1 MANRRLI
8 ERYVLRTIFP
18 YSLASLI
25 LLTAIL
31 FAQQTGRYFETIFHG
46 VMPSSFVYGLAV
58 ALLPAVFVFTIPMA
72 VLSGTI
78 IGLGRMGSD
87 SELVAMRAAGVST
100 WRILWPALALGLI
113 ATAVTGEL
121 NLKEAPRAQQQL
133 KSVAVRSALY
143 KLDSPVEPR
152 TFTSEIPGYVIY
164 VRDGDK
170 SHGQWGRVFIQTQ
183 EADHSAMLV
192 TARTG
197 RIDSSAEKSE
207 LVLQDAMRTRLP
219 AADARDQSYVVERL
233 DLLRIVFNT
242 GRGSLLAKLQK
253 QESTPDEMGWTELR
267 QFIAR
272 SDGAAKR
279 EAGMIFHKR
288 LAFSLTPLVFALFG
302 SGLALRMR
310 RGSRGFG
317 VLVSLLVLLI
327 YYLVTLGGD
336 QMARAGSL
344 PPIVGAWL
352 ATVLTMAM
360 GITLLASRP
369 RQVGAWFRRTAKV
382 RPAITAR
389 AEIAPVF
396 AGLRARPWVV
406 SFPTLLDVSIVR
418 TMAFSFFFGFVTLVL
433 IFNVFTTL
441 ELWRFITAN
450 RASVKLVAQ
459 YLFYLLPLV
468 SVELLPASVL
478 VAALMTY
485 ALIARRREAVAWW
498 ASGQSVYRLMLPG
511 LAFAVL
517 IAAGSWFIQERVMP
531 QANVRQDSLRARIQG
546 RSAQVA
552 AGSERRWLVSAD
564 GLRIYSYKFDD
575 QRQILIKPWIYD
587 FDARGI
593 ELKRVTIGEEGKWL
607 DAGAFEITRAQWVDL
622 PAQTAPDK
630 SPVVAQS
637 AEQLKISSVDPPFVF
652 RPTVDRPSQLSAD
665 RLRIYIRT
673 LKDRGAETAALAVAL
688 QRKYA
693 TPFGVIVMALIGMP
707 LAISF
712 GRKSTVVALCSAVVV
727 SLAFWLVS
735 GGFQQLGEHALLPP
749 APAVW
754 TPIVIFACGGLYF
767 ISRVRT

>member
-8 ERYVLRTIFP
+8 ERYILRTIFP
-18 YSLASLI
+18 YIVASLI

-31 FAQQTGRYFETIFHG
+31 FAQQTGRYFETVFHG
-46 VMPSSFVYGLAV
+46 VMPSSFVYGLSL
-58 ALLPAVFVFTIPMA
+58 ALLPTVLVFTIPMA

-100 WRILWPALALGLI
+100 WRMLWPALALGLI
-113 ATAVTGEL
+113 ATAATAEL

-133 KSVAVRSALY
+133 KSVIIRSALY

-152 TFTSEIPGYVIY
+152 TFTGDIPNKVIY

-170 SHGQWGRVFIQTQ
+170 SRGEWGRVFIQSIQ
-183 EADHSAMLV
+183 PDHSTMLV
-192 TARTG
+192 TARVG
-197 RIDSSAEKSE
+197 RIDSSAETSE
-207 LVLQDAMRTRLP
+207 LVLQNAMQTRLP
-219 AADARDQSYVVERL
+219 SPEARDQSFVVERL
-233 DLLRIVFNT
+233 DLLRIVLNT
-242 GRGSLLAKLQK
+242 GRGSLLAKMEK
-253 QESTPDEMGWTELR
+253 EESGPDEMGLAELR
-267 QFIAR
+267 QFISQ

-279 EAGMIFHKR
+279 DASIIFHKR
-288 LAFSLTPLVFALFG
+288 LAFSLTPFVFSLFG
-302 SGLALRMR
+302 AALALRMR

-344 PPIVGAWL
+344 PPLVGAWL
-352 ATVLTMAM
+352 ATVVMLTLGVALL
-360 GITLLASRP
+360 TLRGWQFSFH
-369 RQVGAWFRRTAKV
+369 FRRATRDKAAISGADQIPRVLSV
-382 RPAITAR
+382 RR
-389 AEIAPVF
+389 SRRS
-396 AGLRARPWVV
+396 LL

-418 TMAFSFFFGFVTLVL
+418 TMAFSFFFGFVSLVL
-433 IFNVFTTL
+433 IFNVFTTF
-441 ELWRFITAN
+441 ELWRFIA
-450 RASVKLVAQ
+450 ASKSSVTLVAQ

-468 SVELLPASVL
+468 SIELFPGSVL

-511 LAFAVL
+511 LGFAVL

-531 QANVRQDSLRARIQG
+531 QANIRQDSLRARIKG
-546 RSAQVA
+546 NITEVA
-552 AGSERRWLVSAD
+552 AGSERRWLVSTD
-564 GLRIYSYKFDD
+564 GARIYSY
-575 QRQILIKPWIYD
+575 D
-587 FDARGI
+587 FDERRQVLLKPAIYEFDNRQI
-593 ELKRVTIGEEGKWL
+593 ELKRVTTGEEGKWL
-607 DAGAFEITRAQWVDL
+607 SPNEFEISKAHWIDL
-622 PAQTAPDK
+622 DDK
-630 SPVVAQS
+630 RVTQQS
-637 AEQLKISSVDPPFVF
+637 AAQLKIGGVDPPSVF
-652 RPTVDRPSQLSAD
+652 RPTVDRPSQMSAD
-665 RLRIYIRT
+665 RLKLYIRT

-693 TPFGVIVMALIGMP
+693 SPFGVVVMALIGMP

-712 GRKSTVVALCSAVVV
+712 GRKSTVVALCSAVAV

-749 APAVW
+749 GPAVW

>member
-25 LLTAIL
+25 LVTAIL
-31 FAQQTGRYFETIFHG
+31 FAQQTGRYFEIIFHG
-46 VMPSSFVYGLAV
+46 VMPSSFVYGLAL
-58 ALLPAVFVFTIPMA
+58 ALLPAVFVFTIPVA

-100 WRILWPALALGLI
+100 WRILWPCLALGLI
-113 ATAVTGEL
+113 ATAASAEF
-121 NLKEAPRAQQQL
+121 NLREAPRAQRGL
-133 KSVAVRSALY
+133 KSVAIRTALY
-143 KLDSPVEPR
+143 KLESPVEPR

-170 SHGQWGRVFIQTQ
+170 SKGEWGRVFTQ
-183 EADHSAMLV
+183 SQEDDHSTMLV

-207 LVLQDAMRTRLP
+207 LVLEDATRTRLP
-219 AADARDQSYVVERL
+219 AADARDQSYIRERL
-233 DLLRIVFNT
+233 GLLRIVFNT

-253 QESTPDEMGWTELR
+253 QESNADEMGWSELR
-267 QFIAR
+267 QFMAQSNGVER
-272 SDGAAKR
+272 R
-279 EAGMIFHKR
+279 EASIVFHKR
-288 LAFSLTPLVFALFG
+288 LAFSLSPLVFALFG
-302 SGLALRMR
+302 SALALRIR

-336 QMARAGSL
+336 QLARAGSV
-344 PPIVGAWL
+344 PPVVGAWL
-352 ATVLTMAM
+352 GTTLTMAM
-360 GITLLASRP
+360 GLALLVSRRRQFGVWFP
-369 RQVGAWFRRTAKV
+369 RAGKGKPSVAA
-382 RPAITAR
+382 PAR
-389 AEIAPVF
+389 VAPVL
-396 AGLRARPWVV
+396 AAPSARRWLIT
-406 SFPTLLDVSIVR
+406 FPTLLDVSIVR
-418 TMAFSFFFGFVTLVL
+418 TMAFSFFFGFVSLVL
-433 IFNVFTTL
+433 IFNVFTTF
-441 ELWRFITAN
+441 ELWRFIAAN
-450 RASVKLVAQ
+450 RASMKLVAE
-459 YLFYLLPLV
+459 YLFYLLPLI
-468 SVELLPASVL
+468 SVELLPGSVL

-511 LAFAVL
+511 LGFAVL
-517 IAAGSWFIQERVMP
+517 IAAGSWLIQERIMP
-531 QANVRQDSLRARIQG
+531 QANVRQDWLRARIQG

-564 GLRIYSYKFDD
+564 GSRIYSYRFDD
-575 QRQILIKPWIYD
+575 QRQALIKPWIYD
-587 FDARGI
+587 FDAARI
-593 ELKRVTIGEEGKWL
+593 ELTRVTIGEEGKWL
-607 DAGAFEITRAQWVDL
+607 NAREFEITKAQWFNL
-622 PAQTAPDK
+622 PNDN
-630 SPVVAQS
+630 SPVIAQS
-637 AEQLKISSVDPPFVF
+637 AEQLKISGVDPPAVF

-665 RLRIYIRT
+665 RLRVYIKT
-673 LKDRGAETAALAVAL
+673 LKDRGADTAMLAVAL

-693 TPFGVIVMALIGMP
+693 APFGVIVMALIGMP

-712 GRKSTVVALCSAVVV
+712 GRKSTVVALCSAVAV

>member
-18 YSLASLI
+18 YTVASLI

-46 VMPSSFVYGLAV
+46 VMPSSFIYGLAL
-58 ALLPAVFVFTIPMA
+58 ALLPTVLVFTIPMA

-100 WRILWPALALGLI
+100 WRMLWPALALGLV
-113 ATAVTGEL
+113 ATAVTAQL

-133 KSVAVRSALY
+133 KSVIIRSALY

-152 TFTSEIPGYVIY
+152 TFTSDIPNKVIY

-170 SHGQWGRVFIQTQ
+170 ANGQWGRVFIQSIQPDKST
-183 EADHSAMLV
+183 MLV
-192 TARTG
+192 TARSG
-197 RIDSSAEKSE
+197 RIDSSADKSE
-207 LVLQDAMRTRLP
+207 LVLQDAMQTRLP
-219 AADARDQSYVVERL
+219 SPDARDQSFVVERL

-242 GRGSLLAKLQK
+242 GRGGLLARMQK
-253 QESTPDEMGWTELR
+253 EESGPDELGLAELR
-267 QFIAR
+267 QFIAQ

-279 EAGMIFHKR
+279 EASIILHKR
-288 LAFSLTPLVFALFG
+288 LAFSLTPFVFSLFG
-302 SGLALRMR
+302 AALALRMR

-317 VLVSLLVLLI
+317 VLMSLLVLLV

-336 QMARAGSL
+336 QMARGGSL
-344 PPIVGAWL
+344 PPIVGGWL
-352 ATVLTMAM
+352 STVLALAL
-360 GITLLASRP
+360 GIALLSFQR
-369 RQVGAWFRRTAKV
+369 RQFGFGFRRATKTRAAG
-382 RPAITAR
+382 PAQEQVAPRLALPTAR
-389 AEIAPVF
+389 RWLI
-396 AGLRARPWVV
+396 

-418 TMAFSFFFGFVTLVL
+418 TMTFSFFFGFISLVL
-433 IFNVFTTL
+433 IFNVFTTF
-441 ELWRFITAN
+441 ELWRFIAAN
-450 RASVKLVAQ
+450 KSSVTLVAQ

-468 SVELLPASVL
+468 SIELFPGSVL
-478 VAALMTY
+478 VAALLTY

-517 IAAGSWFIQERVMP
+517 IATGSWFIQERVMP
-531 QANVRQDSLRARIQG
+531 QANVRQDTLRARIRGNISQM
-546 RSAQVA
+546 A
-552 AGSERRWLVSAD
+552 AGSERRWLVSTD
-564 GLRIYSYKFDD
+564 GARIYSYEFDERRQVLINPTIYEFED
-575 QRQILIKPWIYD
+575 RQI
-587 FDARGI
+587 
-593 ELKRVTIGEEGKWL
+593 ELRRVTTGEEGKWL
-607 DAGAFEITRAQWVDL
+607 SPNEFEITKAHWIDL
-622 PAQTAPDK
+622 DDK
-630 SPVVAQS
+630 RVTQQS
-637 AEQLKISSVDPPFVF
+637 AAQLKITGVDPPAVF
-652 RPTVDRPSQLSAD
+652 RPTVDRPSQMSAD
-665 RLRIYIRT
+665 RLKVYIKT
-673 LKDRGAETAALAVAL
+673 LKDRGADTAALAVSL

-693 TPFGVIVMALIGMP
+693 APFGVIVMALIGMP

-712 GRKSTVVALCSAVVV
+712 GRKSTVVALCSAVAV

-749 APAVW
+749 GPAVW

>member
-8 ERYVLRTIFP
+8 ERYVLRAIFP
-18 YSLASLI
+18 YSLASLV

-46 VMPSSFVYGLAV
+46 VMPSSFVYGLAL
-58 ALLPAVFVFTIPMA
+58 ALLPTVFVFTIPMA

-87 SELVAMRAAGVST
+87 SELVAMRAAGIST
-100 WRILWPALALGLI
+100 WRMLWPALALGLI
-113 ATAVTGEL
+113 ATAASAEL

-133 KSVAVRSALY
+133 KSVAIRAALY

-152 TFTSEIPGYVIY
+152 TFASDIPGYVIY

-170 SHGQWGRVFIQTQ
+170 SHGQWGRVFIQSQ
-183 EADHSAMLV
+183 EADHSTLLV
-192 TARTG
+192 TARAG

-219 AADARDQSYVVERL
+219 SPESRDQSFRVERL
-233 DLLRIVFNT
+233 DLLRIVFPT
-242 GRGSLLAKLQK
+242 GRSSLLERMQK
-253 QESTPDEMGWTELR
+253 QESSPDEMRWSELR
-267 QFIAR
+267 QFIEQ
-272 SDGAAKR
+272 SNGAQKR
-279 EAGMIFHKR
+279 DASMIFHKR
-288 LAFSLTPLVFALFG
+288 LAFALTPLVFSLFG
-302 SGLALRMR
+302 SALALRMR

-352 ATVLTMAM
+352 ATALTLAL
-360 GITLLASRP
+360 GIGLLAFRH
-369 RQVGAWFRRTAKV
+369 RQIGFWFRRATRDKASLVTRDQVAPRLAAYKT
-382 RPAITAR
+382 RRWPA
-389 AEIAPVF
+389 
-396 AGLRARPWVV
+396 

-418 TMAFSFFFGFVTLVL
+418 TMAFSFFFGFLSLVL
-433 IFNVFTTL
+433 IFNVFTTF
-441 ELWRFITAN
+441 ELWRFIAAN

-468 SVELLPASVL
+468 SIELFPGSVL

-511 LAFAVL
+511 LAFAIL

-531 QANVRQDSLRARIQG
+531 QANVRQDSLRARIRG
-546 RSAQVA
+546 NIAQLA
-552 AGSERRWLVSAD
+552 AGSERRWLVSTD
-564 GLRIYSYKFDD
+564 GARIYSYEFDERREVLLKPAIYEFDD
-575 QRQILIKPWIYD
+575 QQ
-587 FDARGI
+587 I
-593 ELKRVTIGEEGKWL
+593 ELKRVTTGEEGKWL
-607 DAGAFEITRAQWVDL
+607 SANQFEISKAQWIDL
-622 PAQTAPDK
+622 NDARVTR
-630 SPVVAQS
+630 QS
-637 AEQLKISSVDPPFVF
+637 AEQLKISGVDPPSVF

-665 RLRIYIRT
+665 RLRIYIKN
-673 LKDRGAETAALAVAL
+673 LKDRGADTAALAVAL

-693 TPFGVIVMALIGMP
+693 APFGVIVMALIGMP

-712 GRKSTVVALCSAVVV
+712 GRKSTVVALCSAVAV